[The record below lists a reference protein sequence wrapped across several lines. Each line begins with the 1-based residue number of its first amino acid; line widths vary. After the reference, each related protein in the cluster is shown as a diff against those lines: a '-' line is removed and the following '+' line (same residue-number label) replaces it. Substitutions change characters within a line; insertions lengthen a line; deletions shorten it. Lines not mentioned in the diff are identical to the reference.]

1 MQAIIFANR
10 SAAEL
15 APLNRQYS
23 AALMPL
29 VNKALIEYTLEDL
42 SCAGI
47 THAKLVVANRA
58 SEIEAHIGTGAKWN
72 LTIDYFLSKPEEDV
86 NSVLQRMQLDPQQ
99 TQLVVRGDIIRTPCI
114 KRFVDFASKIQ
125 HTFVLASMN
134 NQNPGL
140 LMLPAGRSHGASL
153 NWPIAELPL
162 NQQRSINQVL
172 HGKTFHLDSIENF
185 VAATSHIIKHAHEF
199 AIKGRKVDSSET
211 ANLYLGQQ
219 TQCPSFTDKTVHGS
233 IGENSFVHPL
243 VSCKN
248 LIVIGQNCFIEDSE
262 LNDSI
267 IMPNTFVG
275 KNLTVKNQIISQDY
289 IIDITHSTWVK
300 VDDTSLVAACQ
311 TGVKQQQKPS
321 LVHRFIGFALL
332 ILALPL
338 MLISLLVAKATS
350 PQQPIIRFNA
360 SSNQQRTIQLY
371 EIAVNS
377 QILAKLPQLWHV
389 AKGNLLLFG
398 ASATLNQQAKYGVF
412 GPVQLLLDKNAPA
425 EEIELVEMEF
435 QQLSQLG
442 YVKRLWQLA

>member
-86 NSVLQRMQLDPQQ
+86 NSVLQRMHLDPQQ

-114 KRFVDFASKIQ
+114 TRFIDFAAKIN
-125 HTFVLASMN
+125 HTFVLASMS

-153 NWPIAELPL
+153 NWPMAELPQH
-162 NQQRSINQVL
+162 QQRSINQVL

-185 VAATSHIIKHAHEF
+185 AAATRYIIEHADEF
-199 AIKGRKVDSSET
+199 AIKGRKVDSMG
-211 ANLYLGQQ
+211 AAGLYLGQQ
-219 TQCPSFTDKTVHGS
+219 TQCPSFAEQTLHGS
-233 IGENSFVHPL
+233 IGTNSYIHPAVH
-243 VSCKN
+243 CKN

-267 IMPNTFVG
+267 IMPNTYVG

-289 IIDITHSTWVK
+289 IIDIAKNTWVK

-311 TGVKQQQKPS
+311 SGVKQQQTPS
-321 LVHRFIGFALL
+321 LLHRLMGCALL
-332 ILALPL
+332 VLASPL
-338 MLISLLVAKATS
+338 MLISLMVAKITH
-350 PQQPIIRFNA
+350 PDHPISCLNA

-371 EIAVNS
+371 EIAVSS

-412 GPVQLLLDKNAPA
+412 GPVQLLLDKDAPE

-442 YVKRLWQLA
+442 YVKRLWQLV